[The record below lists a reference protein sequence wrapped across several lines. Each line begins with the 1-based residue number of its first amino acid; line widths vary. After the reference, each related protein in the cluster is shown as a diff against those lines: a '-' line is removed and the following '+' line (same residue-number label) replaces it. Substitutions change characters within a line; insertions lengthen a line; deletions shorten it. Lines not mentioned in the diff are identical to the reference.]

1 MAQPQAEER
10 CICGKCF
17 EGWLSPRMRERLEYS
32 TELRYEL
39 SKSLL
44 ETQDGV
50 PDDITSV
57 LPIDYAHIDVSV
69 HYLPAEVRAKIGPSA
84 PSEDCPAGDT
94 VYRGY
99 IAVFKAIK
107 DLIAGEDP
115 EHHGFPS
122 VSTVSD
128 HLSKLRDR
136 DASED
141 LSSKY
146 IAAYLDNGGKA
157 EYALDCIVDRA
168 REELSPL
175 GRQYNA
181 ENQYIDAVL
190 ESEQSHA
197 ACANDLDF
205 ALVREKLGLPAETRG
220 VVPDDEADSRDPPS
234 DDEQ

>member
-1 MAQPQAEER
+1 MSNYNIGNQKSHHTHRPR
-10 CICGKCF
+10 H
-17 EGWLSPRMRERLEYS
+17 LSDS
-32 TELRYEL
+32 TELRYGL

-44 ETQDGV
+44 RTQDGV

-57 LPIDYAHIDVSV
+57 LPIDYAHIDASV

-84 PSEDCPAGDT
+84 LSEDSPEGDT

-99 IAVFKAIK
+99 VAVFKAVK
-107 DLIAGEDP
+107 DLIDGEDAGS
-115 EHHGFPS
+115 HFPS
-122 VSTVSD
+122 VST
-128 HLSKLRDR
+128 LSARLSELRES
-136 DASED
+136 SED
-141 LSSKY
+141 ESSQY

-175 GRQYNA
+175 GRKYNA
-181 ENQYIDAVL
+181 EQQYIDEVL

-197 ACANDLDF
+197 PCANDLDF
-205 ALVREKLGLPAETRG
+205 ALVRAKLGLPVETLG

-234 DDEQ
+234 DDEA

>member
-1 MAQPQAEER
+1 MSQTEAT
-10 CICGKCF
+10 CTCGKCF
-17 EGWLSPRMRERLEYS
+17 EGWLSSRMRERLEYS

-44 ETQDGV
+44 RTQDGV

-57 LPIDYAHIDVSV
+57 LPIDYAHIDTSV
-69 HYLPAEVRAKIGPSA
+69 HYLPAAVRTKIGPSA
-84 PSEDCPAGDT
+84 PSEDSPAGDT

-99 IAVFKAIK
+99 VAVFKVIK
-107 DLIAGEDP
+107 DLIDGEDADRD
-115 EHHGFPS
+115 GFPS
-122 VSTVSD
+122 VSTISD
-128 HLSKLRDR
+128 RLSKLRD
-136 DASED
+136 ASGD
-141 LSSKY
+141 SSARL
-146 IAAYLDNGGKA
+146 IAAYMDNGGLA

-175 GRQYNA
+175 GRHYDA

-190 ESEQSHA
+190 ESEWENHA

-205 ALVREKLGLPAETRG
+205 PLVRVKLGLSAETLG

-234 DDEQ
+234 DDE